1 MGCVICVFMVQL
13 IKFCGTQQP
22 VTSKLS
28 NSKTSDMTIMPTTQN
43 TNKKPTTVIL
53 HIGPHKTG
61 TTSFQSIMHSHRA
74 AFLEAGIDPLR
85 LEVMKNYL
93 SARHGDIARAVI
105 RPEMLEPGMGLHKG
119 NVGQQELRANL
130 QDEIH
135 KYVNNSESNSILISS
150 ETLYLLRTEEELS
163 CLKEL
168 FPKQCREFIVIA
180 VRRDYEDWKRSF
192 ENQFTKTKT
201 PLSSNRK
208 AFSYVEADSWLWQLQ
223 ETLDL
228 YGKFVGSVKILEYD
242 RADIIK
248 VICDELGVKID
259 GNTSAFKRNR
269 SVQNSSLG
277 RIKWY
282 LLKRLFGNEDQGLRG
297 IYLRT
302 KENIMSRF

>member
-1 MGCVICVFMVQL
+1 
-13 IKFCGTQQP
+13 
-22 VTSKLS
+22 
-28 NSKTSDMTIMPTTQN
+28 
-43 TNKKPTTVIL
+43 
-53 HIGPHKTG
+53 
-61 TTSFQSIMHSHRA
+61 
-74 AFLEAGIDPLR
+74 
-85 LEVMKNYL
+85 
-93 SARHGDIARAVI
+93 
-105 RPEMLEPGMGLHKG
+105 MGLHKG

-150 ETLYLLRTEEELS
+150 EALYLLRTEEELS

-242 RADIIK
+242 SADIIK